1 MAVAVVDVRI
11 MGVAVSKGNMLVQ
24 VTMRLGQRRCCA
36 SMFMK
41 VVFIMHVAVLM
52 RQHAVL
58 MSMPVPFSQIK
69 NNTGRCQ

>member
-1 MAVAVVDVRI
+1 MVVAVVEVRI
-11 MGVAVSKGNMLVQ
+11 MGVAVRKSNMLVQ
-24 VTMRLGQRRCCA
+24 VAMRLGQRRCA
-36 SMFMK
+36 SMLMK

-69 NNTGRCQ
+69 HNTGRCQ